1 MQHAQFWAI
10 VFLSVVV
17 FWVSFALIV
26 APRLYTALTV
36 VLGTY

>member
-1 MQHAQFWAI
+1 MDPAKFWAMFFGAVI
-10 VFLSVVV
+10 VF
-17 FWVSFALIV
+17 WTAFALIV

>member
-1 MQHAQFWAI
+1 MHPGQFWAI
-10 VFLSVVV
+10 IFLSVVV
-17 FWVSFALIV
+17 FWAAFALIV

>member
-1 MQHAQFWAI
+1 MNPGQFWAI
-10 VFLSVVV
+10 IFLSVAV
-17 FWVSFALIV
+17 FWVSFALIL